1 MRVFALLSL
10 ALLLLVVPSAL
21 AQDAATEETV
31 LPPTIIMVQ
40 EATSG
45 VLVDNGDGTYT
56 LTLEGVSEQLPYL
69 MDNAENPDAGILE
82 TAKVMD
88 AWAVVEG
95 LTAED
100 AVLQIPEATVLVTLS
115 APVFDFISGSVSYT
129 AIVEGVVQEE
139 GAEEIPLP
147 EVFEETTLYILAFEE
162 FWTGLAEGYDTLGLR
177 APKECRR
184 CDPDPEYYYP

>member
-21 AQDAATEETV
+21 AQDAAEEEVV
-31 LPPTIIMVQ
+31 LTPVIIMAQ

-56 LTLEGVSEQLPYL
+56 LTLEGVSEDLPYL
-69 MDNAENPDAGILE
+69 LDSDTPDAGVLE

-95 LTAED
+95 LTAEG
-100 AVLQIPEATVLVTLS
+100 AALQTPEATVLVTLS

-129 AIVEGVVQEE
+129 AVVEGVVQEE
-139 GAEEIPLP
+139 GQPEVALP
-147 EVFEETTLYILAFEE
+147 EVFEEATLYILASQE
-162 FWTGLAEGYDTLGLR
+162 FWAGLAEGYEELGLR
-177 APKECRR
+177 DPKECRR
-184 CDPDPEYYYP
+184 CDPDPAFYP